1 MYLPT
6 SKSFIALAF
15 ETYPDILFHNIIN
28 CNKQDASITVTHWR
42 PRILETVGNDVH
54 VGNISDHMLMEA
66 SNNLR
71 KSQDLSQETTLL
83 KMKEIS
89 ERGTINILAPSATRS
104 KRSRSFSAPY
114 SQDIWAG
121 RRGSI
126 DLSNDESLVKIL
138 PPNGEVLTA
147 KIKNSALTNLKAQ
160 SHAVT
165 LVEQDGEDEFRS
177 EYLNGLIRKLP
188 LNPGALKYTFNVSYQ
203 SSLSIHI
210 SITFDK
216 SCSSLG
222 ESLSSSLCIDLNS
235 CGTSYSVLILEVSN

>member
-6 SKSFIALAF
+6 SKSYIALAF
-15 ETYPDILFHNIIN
+15 ETYPDILFYNIIN

-54 VGNISDHMLMEA
+54 VGNIFDHMLMEA

-71 KSQDLSQETTLL
+71 KSQDLSQETTL

-89 ERGTINILAPSATRS
+89 ERGTINIAPSATRS

-114 SQDIWAG
+114 SQDMWAG

-165 LVEQDGEDEFRS
+165 LVEQDEDEFRS
-177 EYLNGLIRKLP
+177 EYLNGLIRKSD
-188 LNPGALKYTFNVSYQ
+188 NAKNKNGCVMS
-203 SSLSIHI
+203 
-210 SITFDK
+210 
-216 SCSSLG
+216 
-222 ESLSSSLCIDLNS
+222 
-235 CGTSYSVLILEVSN
+235 